1 MKTSVSIRKIES
13 YDLKELDAAIK
24 CWLDG
29 LRSAK
34 INRSKRVLIKPNALA
49 AYPPQR
55 AVTTHPIVL
64 EAVIRY
70 FLALGKEVWLGDS
83 PGGTGSFEQVFRTCG
98 FSELA
103 ERYPIKLVNLSTS
116 GYREVVVD
124 GIPLKI
130 SELLWKCGVVISVSK
145 YKTHSL
151 MSFTGAVKNLYGLV
165 PGLIKTE
172 YHKLYPDTNSFAAM
186 LAALHKAVQNKITYN
201 IMDGIVGMDG
211 AGPSAGKPKQFG
223 LIFGSVSA
231 PALDTVAASMM
242 GFKISDVPYLPQ
254 ILHDNA
260 ILPSR
265 IGIPTSFRNYKL
277 EDVDIR
283 TVKLSK
289 DLLVYVPGFAKNAF
303 RKIYNVHPY
312 VAENCKR
319 CGVCVNN
326 CPVKAISYKDDG
338 YPVIDNAK
346 CIKCMCCHELCPHQA
361 IEIHKPWILRMAQ
374 RNR

>member
-13 YDLKELDAAIK
+13 YDLKELDAAVK
-24 CWLDG
+24 SWLDG

-55 AVTTHPIVL
+55 AVTTHPMVL

-83 PGGTGSFEQVFRTCG
+83 PGGTSSFEQVFNTCG
-98 FSELA
+98 FGELA
-103 ERYPIKLVNLSTS
+103 QRYPIKLVNLSTS

-130 SELLWKCGVVISVSK
+130 SELLWKCGVVVSVSK

-186 LAALHKAVQNKITYN
+186 LAALHKAVQHKITYN

-211 AGPSAGKPKQFG
+211 AGPSAGRARQFG
-223 LIFGSVSA
+223 LLFGSSSA
-231 PALDTVAASMM
+231 PALDTIASSMM
-242 GFKISDVPYLPQ
+242 GFKLNDVPYLPQ

-289 DLLVYVPGFAKNAF
+289 DLLIHVPGFAKNAF
-303 RKIYNVHPY
+303 RRVYNVLQQS
-312 VAENCKR
+312 
-319 CGVCVNN
+319 
-326 CPVKAISYKDDG
+326 I
-338 YPVIDNAK
+338 
-346 CIKCMCCHELCPHQA
+346 
-361 IEIHKPWILRMAQ
+361 
-374 RNR
+374 